1 MKHLSETH
9 DVIVCGGGLAGVCA
23 AIASARQG
31 ARTALVHDRP
41 VLGGNASSEI
51 GVTVHGAAQFH
62 AYARETGI
70 LSELLVEER
79 ARNHEVINENG
90 WTNSVFDQVLYD
102 LVRRTPGLTLH
113 LNTSVRDVLLGD
125 DDLSA
130 LSDLPRRPLPDTSQG
145 WYHRPAC
152 APRPRI
158 AAVVASVA
166 SAETELTLRAR
177 TFIDCT
183 GDGLVAHLA
192 GCGWRMGTESHGQ
205 TGELHAPAKA
215 STDTMGN
222 SIHIYARDIGRPA
235 PFTPPDWAKQ
245 LTNPDFFYKQG
256 RFPDNPR
263 GGFWWIEIG
272 VPWHTIHD
280 NETIRHE
287 LTAWSLGI
295 WDWIKNRDETMR
307 HRAANFALD
316 WIGQVPGK
324 RESRRIDGLYQLT
337 EHDIQANTAHA
348 DEIAYGGWF
357 VDLHTPGGLLAD
369 KAEPASAEGYRQ
381 DSDYAVKSYVGPY
394 GVPLRACIA
403 RDVDNLLLAGR
414 CLSATHAA
422 LGTVRVMATTALIGQ
437 AAGTAAAQALAH
449 NLPLA
454 RLASPAASARIQQ
467 RLLRD
472 GCFLPHVA
480 PADTAD
486 LALSANATASSSAL
500 NHGIGPDAVW
510 AHGGLGR
517 HAADRAWPLSRPA
530 AQWIAVAG
538 GRLDSLSVCLDNPS
552 ATPQRVRARLVLP
565 AHVWDYRRN
574 LPALAEAELLVP
586 PGTDRW
592 VSWDVP
598 LSHLPDGYVRLDLD
612 CAAEPAVNWR
622 ISRAVLPGQVAA
634 WAMNARRLRRMHEG
648 VSLAFRVIPAQ
659 PAYAPGSAIT
669 GANRPH
675 TAVNLWRS
683 DPGQPLPQWL
693 QLAWP
698 APHTLAFV
706 ELTFPGHLLREL
718 HATPPFFRD
727 PQTPRDYTLEVRTN
741 DGAWR
746 EVLAVK
752 GNYQRHRCH
761 VLPEPVST
769 DQLRVVI
776 HATNGDPSA
785 AIYEIRAYSRAN

>member
-9 DVIVCGGGLAGVCA
+9 DVVVCGGGLAGVCA
-23 AIASARQG
+23 AIAAARHG
-31 ARTALVHDRP
+31 ARTALIHDRP
-41 VLGGNASSEI
+41 VLGGNASSEV

-70 LSELLVEER
+70 LSELLIEER
-79 ARNHEVINENG
+79 ARNHEFINENG

-113 LNTSVRDVLLGD
+113 LNTSIRDVRLGD
-125 DDLSA
+125 DELSA
-130 LSDLPRRPLPDTSQG
+130 LSDLPRRPLPDTTRG
-145 WYHRPAC
+145 WYCRPAC
-152 APRPRI
+152 APRPHI
-158 AAVVASVA
+158 AAVVATVA
-166 SAETELTLRAR
+166 GAETELTLRAR

-183 GDGLVAHLA
+183 GDGLVADLA
-192 GCGWRMGTESHGQ
+192 GCGWRMGTESREQ
-205 TGELHAPAKA
+205 TGEVHAPPQA

-235 PFTPPDWAKQ
+235 PFTPPEWAKV

-256 RFPDNPR
+256 RYPDNPR

-295 WDWIKNRDETMR
+295 WDWIKNRDDKMQD
-307 HRAANFALD
+307 RAANFALE

-324 RESRRIDGLYQLT
+324 RESRRIDGLYQMT
-337 EHDIQANTAHA
+337 EHDVQANIAHP

-403 RDVDNLLLAGR
+403 KDVDNLFLAGR
-414 CLSATHAA
+414 CLSVTHAA

-437 AAGTAAAQALAH
+437 AVGTAAALALAEKIP
-449 NLPLA
+449 LP
-454 RLASPAASARIQQ
+454 RLTEPEGAARIQQ
-467 RLLRD
+467 QLLRD

-480 PADTAD
+480 PADAD
-486 LALSANATASSSAL
+486 DHARSAKVTASSEAL
-500 NHGIGPDAVW
+500 SRGVEPNDPW

-517 HAADRAWPLSRPA
+517 HAPERGWSLVKPA

-538 GRLDSLSVCLDNPS
+538 GRLESVSACLDNPTG
-552 ATPQRVRARLVLP
+552 APQSVRARLVRP
-565 AHVWDYRRN
+565 DHIWDYRRE
-574 LPALAEAELLVP
+574 LPVLAETELIIA

-592 VSWDVP
+592 MQWAVTLTNVP
-598 LSHLPDGYVRLDLD
+598 EGYVRLDLE
-612 CAAEPAVNWR
+612 CAEPAVCWR
-622 ISRAVLPGQVAA
+622 ISQAVLPGQVAA

-648 VSLAFRVIPAQ
+648 VSLGFRVIPGQSAYS
-659 PAYAPGSAIT
+659 PASVVSGATRPYA
-669 GANRPH
+669 
-675 TAVNLWRS
+675 AVNLWRS
-683 DPGQPLPQWL
+683 DPSQPLPQWL

-698 APHTLAFV
+698 ARRNIACI
-706 ELTFPGHLLREL
+706 ELTFPGSLLREI
-718 HATPPFFRD
+718 HASPPFFHD
-727 PQTPRDYTLEVRTN
+727 PQTPRDYAIKIWA
-741 DGAWR
+741 DGIWR
-746 EVLAVK
+746 EVLSVN
-752 GNYQRHRCH
+752 GNYHRHRRH
-761 VLPEPVST
+761 VLPEAVNT
-769 DQLRVVI
+769 DLLRIVV

-785 AIYEIRAYSRAN
+785 AIYEVRCYSNPG

>member
-1 MKHLSETH
+1 MKHLAETH
-9 DVIVCGGGLAGVCA
+9 DIVVCGGGLAGVCA
-23 AIASARQG
+23 AIAAARKG

-41 VLGGNASSEI
+41 VLGGNASSEV

-70 LSELLVEER
+70 LSELLIEER
-79 ARNHEVINENG
+79 ARNHEFINENG

-113 LNTSVRDVLLGD
+113 LNTSIRDVLLGGD
-125 DDLSA
+125 ELSA
-130 LSDLPRRPLPDTSQG
+130 LSDLSSRPLPDTTRG
-145 WYHRPAC
+145 WYYRPGC
-152 APRPRI
+152 APRPHV

-166 SAETELTLRAR
+166 GAETELTLRAR

-183 GDGLVAHLA
+183 GDGLVADLA
-192 GCGWRMGTESHGQ
+192 GCGWRMGTESREQ
-205 TGELHAPAKA
+205 TGEVHAPSKA

-235 PFTPPDWAKQ
+235 PFTPPEWAKV

-256 RFPDNPR
+256 RYPDNPR

-295 WDWIKNRDETMR
+295 WDWIKNRDDR
-307 HRAANFALD
+307 IKDRAANFALE

-337 EHDIQANTAHA
+337 EHDIQANFAHP

-381 DSDYAVKSYVGPY
+381 DSDYAVQSYVGPY

-403 RDVDNLLLAGR
+403 KDVDNLLLAGR

-437 AAGTAAAQALAH
+437 AVGTGAALALAG
-449 NLPLA
+449 NLSLPQLTEPEA
-454 RLASPAASARIQQ
+454 TGRIQQ
-467 RLLRD
+467 QLLRD

-480 PADTAD
+480 PADAAD
-486 LALSANATASSSAL
+486 HARYAAVTASSSAL
-500 NHGIGPDAVW
+500 SHGVGPNDPW
-510 AHGGLGR
+510 AHGDLGR
-517 HAADRAWPLSRPA
+517 HTPARGWSLVKAA

-538 GRLDSLSVCLDNPS
+538 GRLDSVAACLDNPTG
-552 ATPQRVRARLVLP
+552 APQRVRARLVRP
-565 AHVWDYRRN
+565 DHVWDYRRE
-574 LPALAEAELLVP
+574 LPVLAETELIIA

-592 VSWDVP
+592 IQWGVTLMNV
-598 LSHLPDGYVRLDLD
+598 PDGYVRLDLE
-612 CAAEPAVNWR
+612 CAEPAVCWR
-622 ISRAVLPGQVAA
+622 IAQAVLPGQVAA

-648 VSLAFRVIPAQ
+648 VSLGFRVTPGQ
-659 PAYAPGSAIT
+659 PVYSATSAVTGST
-669 GANRPH
+669 RPH
-675 TAVNLWRS
+675 AAVNLWRS

-693 QLAWP
+693 QLEWP
-698 APHTLAFV
+698 TPRSIACI
-706 ELTFPGHLLREL
+706 ELTFPGNLLREI
-718 HATPPFFRD
+718 HASPPFFRD
-727 PQTPRDYTLEVRTN
+727 PQTPRDYAIEMQA
-741 DGAWR
+741 DGIWR

-752 GNYQRHRCH
+752 GNYHRHRRH
-761 VLPEPVST
+761 LLPEAVDT
-769 DQLRVVI
+769 RLVRIVI

-785 AIYEIRAYSRAN
+785 ALYEVRVYSGAN